1 MTETDM
7 RRRRSLRRPPKV
19 EEDAPVAVAD
29 RKRLPGTLSL
39 DSFWAAVDAAAERRG
54 D

>member
-7 RRRRSLRRPPKV
+7 RRRRSLRRPQKTKEGVPI
-19 EEDAPVAVAD
+19 AVTD

-39 DSFWAAVDAAAERRG
+39 DSFWAAVDAPAERRG